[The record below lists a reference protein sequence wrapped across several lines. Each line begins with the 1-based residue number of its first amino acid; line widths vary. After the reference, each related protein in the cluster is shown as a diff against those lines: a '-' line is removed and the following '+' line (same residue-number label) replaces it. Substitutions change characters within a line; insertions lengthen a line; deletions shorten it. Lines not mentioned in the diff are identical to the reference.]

1 MPSLY
6 DISPPISPSLKVW
19 PGDTA
24 PSREILLDTA
34 NGDTITLSTLRTTV
48 HAGAHADGPNHYGPM
63 PDGTPAPSI
72 DEMPLEHYL
81 GPCIVIDADVARGV
95 RVTMKDLDID
105 LGAVDL
111 PGRVLIR
118 TGTFPDPTMFNED
131 FAALAPELVEA
142 FAERGVITIGIDT
155 PSVDLF
161 DSKDLPAHKA
171 FLRTGV
177 AILEGL
183 ILAGVPSSG
192 ASPGE
197 TGDGGGNTQFDLIA
211 LPLKLAGF
219 DGSPVRAVLRSL

>member
-1 MPSLY
+1 MNNHSGKLY

-19 PGDTA
+19 PGDTV

-34 NGDTITLSTLRTTV
+34 KGDTITLSTLRTTV

-63 PDGTPAPSI
+63 PDGSTAPSI

-81 GPCIVIDADVARGV
+81 GLCMVIDADVARGV
-95 RVTMKDLDID
+95 RVTATDL
-105 LGAVDL
+105 AVSLAKVAL

-118 TGTFPDPTMFNED
+118 TRTFPDPTKFNED
-131 FAALAPELVEA
+131 FAALAPELIEE
-142 FAERGVITIGIDT
+142 FARRGFITIGVDT

-161 DSKDLPAHKA
+161 DSKELPAHKA

-183 ILAGVPSSG
+183 VLTDVPAGSY
-192 ASPGE
+192 E
-197 TGDGGGNTQFDLIA
+197 LIA
-211 LPLKLAGF
+211 LPLKLVGF
-219 DGSPVRAVLRSL
+219 DGSPVRAVLRSM